1 MTDDSTPSVT
11 EQLANAKTAVTEG
24 IEDVADR
31 LGDAIDEGRKP
42 GNALDIL
49 SRFTRETPLVALAA
63 AFLLGR
69 FVARR
74 RG

>member
-11 EQLANAKTAVTEG
+11 ERIDNVKTVVTDGVTE
-24 IEDVADR
+24 ATAR
-31 LGDAIDEGRKP
+31 LGDAIDEARKP
-42 GNALDIL
+42 GNVLDIL

-63 AFLLGR
+63 AFLVGR
-69 FVARR
+69 AFARR